1 MESADLRFLLI
12 VDWAEL
18 ENTPVT
24 ERRQLTIER
33 WFDRARRLAGFEKRP
48 DQDVIDELQS
58 LARIRAARSRVELI
72 TELSKEL
79 AVAHALGR
87 RVTPPWRRRLSR
99 LAAVMKVPTESLQR
113 EIEAAADAVRVTV
126 AS

>member
-1 MESADLRFLLI
+1 MEPADLRFLLI

-33 WFDRARRLAGFEKRP
+33 WFDRARRLAAIEGRVE
-48 DQDVIDELQS
+48 QDVIDELQS
-58 LARIRAARSRVELI
+58 LARIRAARARVELI

-79 AVAHALGR
+79 AIAQALDK
-87 RVTPPWRRRLSR
+87 RVTPPWRRRLAR
-99 LAAVMKVPTESLQR
+99 LAAVMKVPTDSLQR
-113 EIEAAADAVRVTV
+113 EIEAAADAVRITV

>member
-1 MESADLRFLLI
+1 MDAADLRFLLI
-12 VDWAEL
+12 VDWAEV

-24 ERRQLTIER
+24 ERRQLTLER
-33 WFDRARRLAGFEKRP
+33 WFDRARRLAEFEGKRE
-48 DQDVIDELQS
+48 QDVFDELQS
-58 LARIRAARSRVELI
+58 LARIRAARARVELI

-79 AVAHALGR
+79 AIAHALDR
-87 RVTPPWRRRLSR
+87 RVTPPWRRRLAR
-99 LAAVMKVPTESLQR
+99 LAAVMRVPTDSLQR

>member
-1 MESADLRFLLI
+1 MEAADLRFLLI
-12 VDWAEL
+12 VDWAEV

-24 ERRQLTIER
+24 ERRQLTLER
-33 WFDRARRLAGFEKRP
+33 WFDRARRLAALEARP

-58 LARIRAARSRVELI
+58 LARIRAARARVELI

-79 AVAHALGR
+79 AIAQALDR
-87 RVTPPWRRRLSR
+87 RVTPPWRRRVSR
-99 LAAVMKVPTESLQR
+99 LAAVLKVPTESLQR

>member
-1 MESADLRFLLI
+1 MEPADLRFLLI

-24 ERRQLTIER
+24 ERRHLTLER
-33 WFDRARRLAGFEKRP
+33 WFDRARRLAELDARP
-48 DQDVIDELQS
+48 EQEVIDELQS
-58 LARIRAARSRVELI
+58 LARIRAARARVELI

-79 AVAHALGR
+79 AIAQALDK
-87 RVTPPWRRRLSR
+87 RVTPPWKRRVSR
-99 LAAVMKVPTESLQR
+99 LAAVLKVPTESLQR